1 MGRMAFPIPAD
12 GVYAHPV
19 RIWFDELD
27 ALGVL
32 HHSRFVYHLERAQKA
47 MFAAVM
53 GADTLDP
60 AVAPDVYVLVRNLS
74 LDYLA
79 PVRGEASLVIRL
91 RVLRVR
97 AGGLTVGFEFRSA
110 DGATVHCRGERTV
123 CRMDADTH
131 RPALWTDG
139 FRARY
144 EAWRL
149 AGESTR

>member
-1 MGRMAFPIPAD
+1 MFTHPA
-12 GVYAHPV
+12 

-60 AVAPDVYVLVRNLS
+60 VVAPDVYVLVRDLA
-74 LDYLA
+74 LHYVA
-79 PVRGEASLVIRL
+79 PVRGEVELHIRL

-97 AGGLTVGFEFRSA
+97 AGGLTVGFEFWSM
-110 DGATVHCRGERTV
+110 DGGTLHCHGERTV
-123 CRMDADTH
+123 CRMDAATH
-131 RPALWTDG
+131 RPALWTEL

-144 EAWRL
+144 ETWAAAAR
-149 AGESTR
+149 